1 VRVPNLDRLDDTRG
15 STEDRGGDSSADK
28 LEIVDLPNVS
38 DAFSLEP
45 EGRRNA
51 VLARE
56 PEPLAPR
63 LERPERPERP
73 ERARPERFERLER
86 FERFERSARSS
97 PLTPIAVGLVALAG
111 VVFITVTLLNTIHGR
126 FASQT
131 EAPLVAQREDR
142 ARTSVPTPIP
152 EQLRANAA
160 VPSVDEPPAPPSKA
174 APAPPSPAS
183 ASVVAGPA
191 APVRMP
197 DRQTAQRVEQPRP
210 ARSDP
215 PISGVLPAL
224 TTAAQPAQ
232 RRPESLEAPA
242 AVPAGTTGVRPGESR
257 EGPSIAAPSVSTLG
271 TAPAALPP
279 SREPAADT
287 LVATGAARGPVV
299 AAAPEATLKPIPA
312 AAAPAPPAVASAAA
326 AARVDGYRAAVEQ
339 VLERYESAFSSLDAQ
354 QAKAV
359 WPRVNERNLQRAFD
373 SLEQQEF
380 DLGRCDITVAAP
392 RALALCNGTARY
404 TPRMGDRRMRTE
416 SRQWTIRLRQE
427 EQAWTVESVESR

>member
-1 VRVPNLDRLDDTRG
+1 MRVPNLDRLDDTRR
-15 STEDRGGDSSADK
+15 STEDRAGDSSADK

-38 DAFSLEP
+38 DSFSLDAFALEP

-51 VLARE
+51 VPARE

-63 LERPERPERP
+63 LERTERFERPERPERFERPERPERP
-73 ERARPERFERLER
+73 ER
-86 FERFERSARSS
+86 SS
-97 PLTPIAVGLVALAG
+97 FTPIAVGLLALAG
-111 VVFITVTLLNTIHGR
+111 VVFITVTLLNTVHGR

-131 EAPLVAQREDR
+131 EAPLVAQREDP
-142 ARTSVPTPIP
+142 AGTSVPTPIP
-152 EQLRANAA
+152 EQFRANAT
-160 VPSVDEPPAPPSKA
+160 VPSVDEPPAPNKA
-174 APAPPSPAS
+174 APAAPSPAS

-191 APVRMP
+191 APVRIP
-197 DRQTAQRVEQPRP
+197 DRQAAQPVEQPRP
-210 ARSDP
+210 TRSNP
-215 PISGVLPAL
+215 PITGVSPAL

-242 AVPAGTTGVRPGESR
+242 AVPAGTTGVRLSESR

-312 AAAPAPPAVASAAA
+312 AAAPAPPANASAAA
-326 AARVDGYRAAVEQ
+326 AARVDGYRSAVEQ

-354 QAKAV
+354 RAKAV
-359 WPRVNERNLQRAFD
+359 WPRVNQRNLQRAFD

-380 DLGRCDITVAAP
+380 DLGTCDITVAAP

-416 SRQWTIRLRQE
+416 SRQWTIRLRQD
-427 EQAWTVESVESR
+427 EQAWIVESVESR